1 MKTNVLSADILS
13 KFIVIASASRS
24 DKPAGENMIRTTM
37 AHQAVA
43 QMGRAVQGIELVTGF
58 YRETIAEKGS
68 YEQSMAIAV
77 NSVKA
82 LKALKTL
89 FCGTYQ
95 QDCILVWNRDT
106 DSVWL
111 VNENG
116 FLAELGKRGLRKT
129 WSSLHAGMVNNWVEP
144 DAYTVACDGSVW
156 EVR

>member
-1 MKTNVLSADILS
+1 MKTNVLSADVLS

-24 DKPAGENMIRTTM
+24 NKPAGENMIRTTM
-37 AHQAVA
+37 AHQAVV

-58 YRETIAEKGS
+58 YRENIAETGS
-68 YEQSMAIAV
+68 FEQSMAIAV
-77 NSVKA
+77 NSNKA

-89 FCGTYQ
+89 FCGLYQ

-111 VNENG
+111 MSEDG
-116 FLAELGKRGLRKT
+116 MSEIGKRGLRKT
-129 WSSLHAGMVNNWVEP
+129 WSSQHAGMVNNWIEP
-144 DAYTVACDGSVW
+144 DAYTVACDGTVW